1 MKAHFLK
8 LFILIKSFPI
18 FQHNAIINPLNIG
31 GPMKY
36 LFVLILSLSFVFAS
50 FAQTDEEIRREA
62 YPDDPVVGELT
73 AFQILWKNLI
83 EARKNSDV
91 RMYEILSEQ
100 LRNEFLEKF
109 EGYKMPTPL
118 NFATREEIEAFN
130 ANNLTEAEMQL
141 YAGSVATFGTTTQ
154 SGGNPRTVRIRTA
167 ADGTQFLAFG
177 PATRDTLYI
186 FRSTDAGA
194 NWTLLTAVSSAGSL
208 GRGFDFYIADTTGGY
223 RLGVVLSTE
232 TATDLG
238 VLSFLSFRPDNPFPL
253 IANTFAIPDAG
264 RGFIHPVIVSDG
276 YYYEPA
282 STYWYVAYQDY
293 STSTPTSNPVR
304 AALTT
309 DWGQTW
315 VFTLVRSTFNDYDV
329 SIEVGSYAAEDT
341 VFVVL
346 SNNLTVSNP
355 NLRIRKVALSN
366 FTGTFSQFNPATTS
380 DPEFHGLLKVD
391 RTTGEMICTFTRT
404 TGGINN
410 VAYVFSRPAGPYF
423 VPTAPTFVAQSAY
436 NEGGLDVHC
445 VEGQTSIWRFA
456 YLASGAV
463 DTVVYKWSLDL
474 ATGVDGHIAVNTVN
488 PSNQIFPTVSGHI
501 IDLVEMGNNDGSG
514 FAYSGTGNSGIY
526 YNRIA
531 DTTIPVELAAFT
543 ANVTGR
549 KVQLNWQTASETNNR
564 GFEVQRNDGSAFVAI
579 AFVDGKGT
587 TSQTQN
593 YSFTD
598 NELAA
603 GSYTYRLKQMDFDGT
618 FTYSNTVEVIIGV
631 PQEYALNQN
640 YPNPFNPS
648 TRIAYTIP
656 VASNVNLEL
665 YTVTGSKITTLVNT
679 NQEAGYYSIDLD
691 ADVLNLSTGVYFY
704 RFSAVD
710 NTTGKQFIETKKMLY
725 MK

>member
-1 MKAHFLK
+1 
-8 LFILIKSFPI
+8 
-18 FQHNAIINPLNIG
+18 
-31 GPMKY
+31 MKY
-36 LFVLILSLSFVFAS
+36 LFTFLLSISFLITA
-50 FAQTDEEIRREA
+50 FAQSPEEIKREA
-62 YPDDPVVGELT
+62 YPEDPVVGELT
-73 AFQILWKNLI
+73 EFEILWKNLI
-83 EARKNSDV
+83 QAKKNSDV
-91 RMYEILSEQ
+91 RVYDLISEQ
-100 LRNEFLEKF
+100 LRNQFPERF
-109 EGYKMPTPL
+109 EGYKIPTPL
-118 NFATREEIEAFN
+118 NYATQEEIDAFN
-130 ANNLTEAEMQL
+130 ADNLTDAEMQL
-141 YAGSVATFGTTTQ
+141 YAGSVATFGTATQ

-194 NWTLLTAVSSAGSL
+194 NWTLLTAVSSAGNL

-223 RLGVVLSTE
+223 RLGVILSTE

-238 VLSFLSFRPDNPFPL
+238 VLTFLSFRPDNPFPVL
-253 IANTFAIPDAG
+253 ANTFAIPDAG

-276 YYYEPA
+276 YYNDPTF
-282 STYWYVAYQDY
+282 TYWYVAYQDY
-293 STSTPTSNPVR
+293 SSSTPTSNPVR

-329 SIEVGSYAAEDT
+329 SIEFGSYAAEDT

-346 SNNLTVSNP
+346 TNNLTVSNP

-404 TGGINN
+404 ISGVNN
-410 VAYVFSRPAGPYF
+410 VAYVFSRPEGPYF
-423 VPTAPTFVAQSAY
+423 IPTAPTFVAQSAY

-445 VEGQTSIWRFA
+445 VEGQQSIWRFA

-474 ATGVDGHIAVNTVN
+474 ATGVEGHIAVNTVN

-501 IDLVEMGNNDGSG
+501 IDLIEMGNNDGSG
-514 FAYSGTGNSGIY
+514 FAYSGTGNNGIY
-526 YNRIA
+526 YNRVA
-531 DTTIPVELAAFT
+531 DTTIPVELTAFT
-543 ANVTGR
+543 ANVTGQT
-549 KVQLNWQTASETNNR
+549 VQLNWQTASETNNR
-564 GFEVQRNDGSAFVAI
+564 GFEVQRNDGSEFRKI

-587 TSQTQN
+587 TTQIEN
-593 YSFTD
+593 YTFSD
-598 NELAA
+598 KNLAA
-603 GSYTYRLKQMDFDGT
+603 GSYTYRLKQIDFNGT
-618 FTYSNTVEVIIGV
+618 FAYSNIIEVSIGT

-648 TRIAYTIP
+648 TRISYSIP
-656 VASNVNLEL
+656 VTSSVKLEL
-665 YTVTGSKITTLVNT
+665 YTVTGGKIATLVNG
-679 NQEAGYYSIDLD
+679 QQDAGYYSIDFNADILD
-691 ADVLNLSTGVYFY
+691 LSTGVYFY
-704 RFSAVD
+704 RLSAVD